1 MHSIQCHENGCMQID
16 NQLTH
21 EFEPIQFAAFDHKK
35 ERSYAQC
42 IAASFELVNVCDHGG
57 STEIDKTEES
67 DHLGQ

>member
-1 MHSIQCHENGCMQID
+1 MQID